1 MMNGLF
7 IILVFFL
14 AACRSVTTTEQG
26 TAEIDRDIG
35 VTNVATGQDSTTV
48 SIQKELNLLRKTVSE
63 LNVEWTK
70 NTYSPP
76 DSTGKQHVTSTESA
90 VVGNRTQ
97 TEESYNERITAELLE
112 ILRRIDSLAVLME
125 DKMVAS
131 YNTEE
136 KEKPPWAIL
145 FAALAALIS
154 VYVLIKLIRK

>member
-1 MMNGLF
+1 MMNVFF
-7 IILVFFL
+7 IILVFIL
-14 AACRSVTTTEQG
+14 ASCRSVTTTEQG

-112 ILRRIDSLAVLME
+112 ILRRIDSLAVLMD
-125 DKMVAS
+125 DKMVAI

-145 FAALAALIS
+145 LAALAALIS